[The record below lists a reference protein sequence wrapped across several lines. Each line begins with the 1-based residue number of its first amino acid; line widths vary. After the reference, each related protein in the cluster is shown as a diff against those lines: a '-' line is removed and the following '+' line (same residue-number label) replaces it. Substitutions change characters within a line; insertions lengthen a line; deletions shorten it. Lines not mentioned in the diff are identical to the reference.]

1 MTRELATVSGVA
13 LAAVVLASLPPTIA
27 AASLVGAAFVGILTS
42 LARWAS
48 GTGHALDAWPWR
60 AAAGAGLASLAVL
73 SLASWLGPSSVVVL
87 AGASAAV
94 MIYLS
99 RLLLRRP
106 LPLTPGRTG

>member
-13 LAAVVLASLPPTIA
+13 LAAVVLASVPPTIA

-42 LARWAS
+42 LARQAS
-48 GTGHALDAWPWR
+48 GTGHVLDAWPWR

-106 LPLTPGRTG
+106 CP